1 MRRSLWLAIA
11 LGSVLLP
18 GCGGGGGGKSPT
30 SPTTNPSP
38 QTVVITVQDDQFVPK
53 SVNINVGDTV
63 RWVLGGSPNAGHTV
77 TANDGSF
84 DSGKVFTSSGAVFE
98 HTFTA
103 AGTTVLYHCQ
113 THYVCCQMQGSIRVG
128 DSAPPPPTGY

>member
-11 LGSVLLP
+11 LGSALLA

-30 SPTTNPSP
+30 SPTNTPTP
-38 QTVVITVQDDQFVPK
+38 QVVVVSVQDDQFVPK
-53 SVNINVGDTV
+53 QVNINVGDTV
-63 RWVLGGSPNAGHTV
+63 RWVLGGSANAGHTV

-84 DSGKVFTSSGAVFE
+84 DSGKVFTSSGAAFE
-98 HTFTA
+98 HTFTT